1 MKNIKFTLLIKV
13 LLGNL
18 ANVYE
23 LGSGG
28 FENQTTSNMQENQIG
43 RSRILGRKNS
53 NPTYRFSPGGI
64 SKGVFNRSPTP
75 RPPVAGSVPRP
86 TKTCNNVDLSANSL
100 FEDSSPCRLNCK
112 RANIK
117 CDICKKRRGR
127 QKEICLSFHRK
138 KFDICKR
145 CMKNPHGLTQA
156 EIERITTLNNLKFN
170 EDLVGET
177 ASSAPDL
184 GSPKIKF
191 TLHDIDGNHLKDQSG
206 PDLRVLFGW
215 TAKSKQIP
223 WQIQFLYPNFR
234 NYQCGGT

>member
-100 FEDSSPCRLNCK
+100 FEDSSPCRLNCR

-127 QKEICLSFHRK
+127 QKEICLAQAFLQVADRLEVTPKFQNILISFEILFTSIDEIWWTRAAWKTIETLRTKTFTELTVTYSKWHCKTIVIKYLFIRKNALRNCNKGIDLFKNHRK
-138 KFDICKR
+138 
-145 CMKNPHGLTQA
+145 
-156 EIERITTLNNLKFN
+156 NLY
-170 EDLVGET
+170 
-177 ASSAPDL
+177 
-184 GSPKIKF
+184 
-191 TLHDIDGNHLKDQSG
+191 
-206 PDLRVLFGW
+206 R
-215 TAKSKQIP
+215 
-223 WQIQFLYPNFR
+223 R
-234 NYQCGGT
+234 